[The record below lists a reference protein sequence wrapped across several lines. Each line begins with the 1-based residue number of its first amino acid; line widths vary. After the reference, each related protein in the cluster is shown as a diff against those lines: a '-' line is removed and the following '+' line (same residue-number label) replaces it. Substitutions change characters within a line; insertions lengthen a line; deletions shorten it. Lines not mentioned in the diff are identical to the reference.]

1 MNDTKPLAIIGGVL
15 VLIVAGGAW
24 WMTRRPAPEAANASP
39 AAVTATE
46 APIEK
51 PAEPPVALPP
61 LAEMDAFLRPLVS
74 ALSDRPELVRWLAT
88 DDLVRQLAAA
98 IDQAAKGGSP
108 ARDLKVIAPAGAFTT
123 SGSGARRT
131 IAPASYRRYDGLAAT
146 ITSIDAA
153 SAAKI
158 YRTIQPRLNEAYR
171 AMGNPNGEVDRALHQ
186 ALELLLATPVPEGP
200 IALVEG
206 DGASWAYADARLE
219 ALRPAQKQVL
229 RMGPAHARAV
239 LQWLA
244 AFRAEL

>member
-1 MNDTKPLAIIGGVL
+1 MNDTKPIAIIGGVL

-24 WMTRRPAPEAANASP
+24 WMTRRPAPEPANASP

-46 APIEK
+46 APIDIP
-51 PAEPPVALPP
+51 PAPAPLPP
-61 LAEMDAFLRPLVS
+61 LSEMDAFLRPLVS

-98 IDQAAKGGSP
+98 IDQAAGGASP
-108 ARDLKVIAPAGAFTT
+108 ARDLKVIAPRGAFST

-153 SAAKI
+153 AAAKI

-171 AMGNPNGEVDRALHQ
+171 AMGKPSGDVDRALLQ
-186 ALELLLATPVPEGP
+186 ALDLLLDTPVPDGP
-200 IALVEG
+200 IAIVEG
-206 DGASWAYADARLE
+206 DGASWAYADPRLE
-219 ALRPAQKQVL
+219 ALRPSQKQIL

-239 LQWLA
+239 LEWLA
-244 AFRAEL
+244 AFRAELP